1 MIINFILS
9 VLLLILGCTFSAGV
23 LLFGVKFCTDSEKLP
38 DDITHRGIISH
49 LIKDYPFWIWLIVF
63 LVFQP
68 AIIHI
73 INVWT
78 PTLWTNYEWIP
89 SISDFIGFITVVFFF
104 VIYYITDDSGKL
116 KLSKKSK

>member
-49 LIKDYPFWIWLIVF
+49 LIKDYPFWIWIIVF

-68 AIIHI
+68 AIVHI

-78 PTLWTNYEWIP
+78 PAVWTGCKWIP
-89 SISDFIGFITVVFFF
+89 GVSDFIGFITVVFFF
-104 VIYYITDDSGKL
+104 VIYYITDDSGRL
-116 KLSKKSK
+116 KLSKKI